1 MENEIE
7 IEKEELLPEEE
18 DGTTELDV
26 EAEDSEEEVFEA
38 NVEEDTDDFEE
49 LCQEFPELAGK
60 NADELYNTERYAQ
73 LRELGL
79 TPKEAYLATAKVRA
93 KFDNRSHLSSA
104 VPKGAKSPSGKMMAS
119 ELRLARELF
128 SGASDQ
134 EIIRLYKRVTN

>member
-1 MENEIE
+1 MENE

-49 LCQEFPELAGK
+49 LCREFPELK
-60 NADELYNTERYAQ
+60 ENNAEELYNTQRYEQ
-73 LRELGL
+73 LRALGL
-79 TPKEAYLATAKVRA
+79 TPKEAYLATAKLRV
-93 KFDNRSHLSSA
+93 KTDNRSHLSSA
-104 VPKGAKSPSGKMMAS
+104 VPRGAKSPSGKMTAS
-119 ELRLARELF
+119 ELRAARELF
-128 SGASDQ
+128 SDASDQ